1 MSDKKYIVRVHR
13 PTLTD
18 EERKARENEV
28 KKALVEFGRERMK
41 RQYGLS

>member
-1 MSDKKYIVRVHR
+1 MNKKNYIVRVHR

-18 EERKARENEV
+18 AERKAREEEV

-41 RQYGLS
+41 RQYELS